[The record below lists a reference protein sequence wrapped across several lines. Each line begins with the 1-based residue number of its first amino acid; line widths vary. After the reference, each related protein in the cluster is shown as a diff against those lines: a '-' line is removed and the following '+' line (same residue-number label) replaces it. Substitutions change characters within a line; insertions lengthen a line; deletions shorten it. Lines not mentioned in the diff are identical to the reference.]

1 MAFVQNTHDEHVYI
15 EMELRTT
22 SELHFDII
30 VFGESLTLK
39 ADRTV
44 VNRDKSDMDQ
54 TIKFFEFLNLKI
66 MEEIE
71 HDPWFMWT
79 TLDAWKSWANGFNQE
94 FLSKQVEEQ
103 AERIKAKQANII
115 KKRMNDR
122 KY

>member
-71 HDPWFMWT
+71 HDPGFMWT